1 MSDPFFGN
9 MLFWIVPYLAM
20 IFYQLPI
27 PFFQKRLT
35 YHQTSAI
42 QMYCLLISLP
52 FVYQIFVF
60 PHTIILGVF
69 PDYLLYFYLAG
80 VFWLSIFYLDLF
92 PSIKSIFQSFLVIY
106 VGSFVWE
113 IPINIRCLL
122 ESGYHSA
129 IILHLLGVFPY
140 IFLYS
145 ITKPPKKN
153 MIILS
158 FLPIV
163 FTSMVLLVYPIHD
176 IYLQDWGYSFSV
188 ATLLQIPCRIV
199 TFVCLGVL
207 FRPKGTSRIIQTLN
221 KVFNKFIDKCL
232 FILFIP
238 LFILSRKQHRQD
250 ENYRPSHK

>member
-1 MSDPFFGN
+1 M
-9 MLFWIVPYLAM
+9 
-20 IFYQLPI
+20 
-27 PFFQKRLT
+27 
-35 YHQTSAI
+35 
-42 QMYCLLISLP
+42 SLP

-80 VFWLSIFYLDLF
+80 VFWLSIFYLDLL

-106 VGSFVWE
+106 VGSFLWE
-113 IPINIRCLL
+113 IPINLRCLL

-158 FLPIV
+158 LLPIF
-163 FTSMVLLVYPIHD
+163 FTSIVLLVYPIHD

-199 TFVCLGVL
+199 TFVSLGVL
-207 FRPKGTSRIIQTLN
+207 FRPKGESKLIQSLRRALEIFAD
-221 KVFNKFIDKCL
+221 VFLYLIW
-232 FILFIP
+232 IP
-238 LFILSRKQHRQD
+238 AFLESRKD
-250 ENYRPSHK
+250 YRPSRK